1 MNPLTLEWIE
11 KAEGDYNS
19 AQRELRARQLPNYND
34 VCFHTQKM
42 AEKYLKAVLQENGV
56 EIPRSHNL
64 IDVMVLCAQGDE
76 TFMDFETHL
85 KNLNEY
91 AVIFR
96 YPGENAERDEAREA
110 LKMARDVRNFLR
122 KKLGL

>member
-1 MNPLTLEWIE
+1 
-11 KAEGDYNS
+11 
-19 AQRELRARQLPNYND
+19 
-34 VCFHTQKM
+34 M

-64 IDVMVLCAQGDE
+64 IDLMVLCAQGDE
-76 TFMDFETHL
+76 TFMDFDTHL

-110 LKMARDVRNFLR
+110 LKMARDVRIFLR
-122 KKLGL
+122 KKTRPVKYLLNETSEFFKNSEV